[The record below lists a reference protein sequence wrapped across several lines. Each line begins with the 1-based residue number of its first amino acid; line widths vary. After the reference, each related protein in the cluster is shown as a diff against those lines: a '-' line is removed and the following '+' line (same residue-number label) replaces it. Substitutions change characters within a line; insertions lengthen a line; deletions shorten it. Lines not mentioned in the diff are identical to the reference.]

1 MNVRCHSLQI
11 NNFLITMRNVIEL
24 KELCISNHY
33 QSIEL
38 ILPKNC
44 RFSND
49 DIEDFLDILGYLGL
63 KIKSFYTDINS
74 IFIVITTQS
83 LFSINL
89 LDHDSNNLGKKTRKR
104 IKSLLLKCGV
114 SFYDYDQVDLF
125 KLIGQK

>member
-1 MNVRCHSLQI
+1 MG
-11 NNFLITMRNVIEL
+11 NVIEL

-44 RFSND
+44 SFSND
-49 DIEDFLDILGYLGL
+49 DIEDFLDILDYLGL

-74 IFIVITTQS
+74 IFIVITTKS
-83 LFSINL
+83 LFSTNL
-89 LDHDSNNLGKKTRKR
+89 LDHDSDNLGEKTKNR
-104 IKSLLLKCGV
+104 IKSLLLRSGV
-114 SFYDYDQVDLF
+114 SFYNLDQVDLF